1 MMHLAALAAIEQ
13 ALEQSPSWELAKGI
27 ALFVSTSGISYGVV
41 LLRKIVASQQRHETI
56 LIGVDGKN
64 GLRSKVDLLITRVDA
79 LEDRAIALDAVAEAE
94 RHLHPGPDRRI
105 GARRMR
111 DVTHEALDER
121 ARRHSDEHSTEDD
134 DE

>member
-1 MMHLAALAAIEQ
+1 MLSALALQA
-13 ALEQSPSWELAKGI
+13 ALEQSPTWELAKGLL
-27 ALFVSTSGISYGVV
+27 LFVSTSGISYGVV
-41 LLRKIVASQQRHETI
+41 LLRRIVQGQQRHENI

-94 RHLHPGPDRRI
+94 RHLHPGPDRRV
-105 GARRMR
+105 GSRRMR
-111 DVTHEALDER
+111 DVTRDALDER
-121 ARRHSDEHSTEDD
+121 DRRLTDEHSTEDT